1 MTPITKKINSE
12 RLARRR
18 FCPGITA
25 ASIATA
31 LLTAPITASA
41 YDIKTGDD
49 DTTISI
55 GGYAKLSAI
64 YTKTD
69 SGQLLDTFGKGGR
82 EFYIPVTIPVADDY
96 TSKRFDMTARESR
109 LNFKGKTKIGE
120 HKVGMFLEMDFLTT
134 TEGNE
139 VATNSA
145 APRMRHY
152 FFTFDNWL
160 FGQTWTTFMD
170 TSVLPESVDFLG
182 AVEGTVFIRQAQL
195 RYTAGDFQIALE
207 NPSNYVS
214 GIESGDR
221 DYGSTVPD
229 LTANYKIKADWGHI
243 RLNGLVRQISV
254 EENDTTPITD
264 DTTGY
269 GIGVTGKLKVGATDD
284 IRFSVHYG
292 DGMGRYTSVALVK
305 DAMIIDNKL
314 ESVKSTAAFAAYRHV
329 WNAKSSSNLIYSV
342 ADIDNPT
349 GTAVTESNGAS
360 SITVNYL
367 YRPVKQVTYGIMYLA
382 GERETENGDKG
393 KLSRIQASAKYS
405 F

>member
-1 MTPITKKINSE
+1 MTTFTKKFNLG
-12 RLARRR
+12 RLIRT
-18 FCPGITA
+18 GLYSSITP
-25 ASIATA
+25 A
-31 LLTAPITASA
+31 LLATSLAASA

-55 GGYAKLSAI
+55 GGYAKLSMI
-64 YTKTD
+64 YTETD
-69 SGQLLDTFGKGGR
+69 SGQLLNTFGKAGR
-82 EFYIPVTIPVADDY
+82 DLYIPVTIPVADDY
-96 TSKRFDMTARESR
+96 TSKRFDITARESR
-109 LNFKGKTKIGE
+109 LNFKGKTKIGD

-139 VATNSA
+139 VVTNSS

-170 TSVLPESVDFLG
+170 TGVLPEAVDFLG

-195 RYTAGDFQIALE
+195 RYTAGDFQVALE
-207 NPSNYVS
+207 NPGNYVS
-214 GIESGDR
+214 GIDSDER

-229 LTANYKIKADWGHI
+229 LTANYRIKGGWGHL

-254 EENDTTPITD
+254 EEGPVGGIND

-269 GIGVTGKLKVGATDD
+269 GVGVTGKLKVGSSDD

-305 DAMIIDNKL
+305 DAMIINSTL

-329 WNAKSSSNLIYSV
+329 WNAKSSSNLIYSM

-349 GTAVTESNGAS
+349 GASGTESKEAS
-360 SITVNYL
+360 SITINYL
-367 YRPVKQVTYGIMYLA
+367 YRPIKQVTYGIMYLA
-382 GERETENGDKG
+382 GERETENGDNG

>member
-1 MTPITKKINSE
+1 MTTFTKKFNLG
-12 RLARRR
+12 RLIRT
-18 FCPGITA
+18 GLYSSITP
-25 ASIATA
+25 A
-31 LLTAPITASA
+31 LLATSLAASA

-55 GGYAKLSAI
+55 GGYAKLSMI
-64 YTKTD
+64 YTETD
-69 SGQLLDTFGKGGR
+69 SGQLLNTFGKAGR
-82 EFYIPVTIPVADDY
+82 DLYIPVTIPVADDY

-109 LNFKGKTKIGE
+109 LNFKGKTKIGD

-139 VATNSA
+139 VVTNSS

-170 TSVLPESVDFLG
+170 TGVLPEAVDFLG

-195 RYTAGDFQIALE
+195 RYTAGDFQVALE
-207 NPSNYVS
+207 NPGNYVS
-214 GIESGDR
+214 GIDSDER

-229 LTANYKIKADWGHI
+229 LTANYRIKGGWGHL

-254 EENDTTPITD
+254 EEGPVGGIND

-269 GIGVTGKLKVGATDD
+269 GVGVTGKLKVGSSDD

-305 DAMIIDNKL
+305 DAMIINGTL

-329 WNAKSSSNLIYSV
+329 WNAKSSSNLIYSM

-349 GTAVTESNGAS
+349 GASGTENKEAS
-360 SITVNYL
+360 SITINYL
-367 YRPVKQVTYGIMYLA
+367 YRPIKQVTYGIMYLA
-382 GERETENGDKG
+382 GERETENGDDG

>member
-1 MTPITKKINSE
+1 MTSFTKKINSGM
-12 RLARRR
+12 LARIGL
-18 FCPGITA
+18 CSSITV

-55 GGYAKLSAI
+55 GGYAKLSMI
-64 YTKTD
+64 YTETD
-69 SGQLLDTFGKGGR
+69 SGQLLDTFGKAGR
-82 EFYIPVTIPVADDY
+82 EFYVPVTIPVADNF

-109 LNFKGKTKIGE
+109 LNFKGKTKIGD
-120 HKVGMFLEMDFLTT
+120 HKVGMYLEMDFLTT

-139 VATNSA
+139 VATNSVS
-145 APRMRHY
+145 PRMRHY

-170 TSVLPESVDFLG
+170 TGVLPESVDFLG

-214 GIESGDR
+214 GIASDKR

-229 LTANYKIKADWGHI
+229 LTANYKIKGGWGHL

-254 EENDTTPITD
+254 EEEPDGGIND

-269 GIGVTGKLKVGATDD
+269 GAGVTGKLKVGPSDD

-305 DAMIIDNKL
+305 DAMILNNKL
-314 ESVKSTAAFAAYRHV
+314 ETVKSTAAFAAYRHV
-329 WNAKSSSNLIYSV
+329 WNAKSSSNLIYSM

-349 GTAVTESNGAS
+349 DASGTESKKAS
-360 SITVNYL
+360 SITINYL

-382 GERETENGDKG
+382 GERETENGDDG